1 MSKPKLSEFDRY
13 LKHLCEGLGHA
24 DRHAPFMDY
33 SRGLMLPIER
43 KSVEPLAAHTDPWHV
58 SSKHQ
63 SLHHFVADSA
73 WSDEAVIGRVREWVT
88 LGMGLED
95 GCYWILDDTGFPKK
109 GQHSVGVAHQYC
121 GQLGKQAN
129 CQVAVS
135 LSLASR
141 RGSIPIAWRLYLPES
156 WANDAERRRCGG
168 VPEEIKFATKPQI
181 ALKQIR
187 AAKNTGVP
195 VGVVLADPAYG
206 NDSGFREALSALE
219 LSYCVGVQSST
230 TVWEP
235 GRGPLPAKAKTEG
248 RGRQAERLRRDPR
261 HPPLSLKELALALPA
276 QAWQT
281 VSWREGTNKRLRSRF
296 AAVRVRPAHR
306 DYLRRTPHAEQWAL
320 IEWPNGDAEP
330 LKYWLATL
338 PAATPLT
345 ELVHTAKMRWRIE
358 RDYQE
363 LKQEFG
369 LNHYEG
375 RGWRGFHHHATLC
388 IAAYGFLLAHRL
400 KRSGGK
406 KNSAR
411 PKMPRLPDDYTP
423 RGSGTGSAS
432 RTGFDRDATLSHRAR
447 ARTTSRSMSVLRS
460 AESRSEVVTQ

>member
-1 MSKPKLSEFDRY
+1 MPKWSEFDRY
-13 LKHLCEGLGHA
+13 LEDLCEALGHA
-24 DRHAPFMDY
+24 DRHAAFMDY

-63 SLHHFVADSA
+63 SLHHFVAESA
-73 WSDEAVIGRVREWVT
+73 WSDEAVISRVREWVRPS
-88 LGMGLED
+88 LKLD
-95 GCYWILDDTGFPKK
+95 QGCYWILDDTGFPKK
-109 GQHSVGVAHQYC
+109 GKHSVGVAHQYC

-135 LSLASR
+135 LSLASP
-141 RGSIPIAWRLYLPES
+141 RGSLPIAWRVYLPES
-156 WANDAERRRCGG
+156 WANDAERRRRAG
-168 VPEEIKFATKPQI
+168 VPEQIKFATKPQI
-181 ALKQIR
+181 ALEQIR
-187 AAKNTGVP
+187 TAKANGVP

-230 TVWEP
+230 TVWPE
-235 GRGPLPAKAKTEG
+235 GRGPLPPKATQSKT
-248 RGRQAERLRRDPR
+248 RGRQAVRLRRDPH
-261 HPPLSLKELALALPA
+261 HPPLSLKELAASLPS

-281 VSWREGTNKRLRSRF
+281 VSWREGTNRTLRSRF
-296 AAVRVRPAHR
+296 AAARVRPAHR
-306 DYLRRTPHAEQWAL
+306 DYKRRTPHEEQWVL
-320 IEWPNGDAEP
+320 IEWPEGDAEP
-330 LKYWLATL
+330 MKYWLAAL
-338 PAATPLT
+338 PTDTDLT
-345 ELVHTAKMRWRIE
+345 HLVPTAKMRWRIE

-388 IAAYGFLLAHRL
+388 TAAYGFLLAHRL
-400 KRSGGK
+400 KRGGSK

-411 PKMPRLPDDYTP
+411 PKAPRLPDDYTP
-423 RGSGTGSAS
+423 RGAGTSSAS
-432 RTGFDRDATLSHRAR
+432 RARLHRDAALPHRSR
-447 ARTTSRSMSVLRS
+447 ARTTSRALSVLRDGEGHL
-460 AESRSEVVTQ
+460 ALVTQ

>member
-1 MSKPKLSEFDRY
+1 MLKLSEFDRY
-13 LKHLCEGLGHA
+13 LEHLCEALGHA

-63 SLHHFVADSA
+63 SLHHFVADAA
-73 WSDEAVIGRVREWVT
+73 WSDEAVLGRVREWVRPG
-88 LGMGLED
+88 LGLEA

-141 RGSIPIAWRLYLPES
+141 RGSVPIAWQLYLPES
-156 WANDAERRRCGG
+156 WANDAERRRRAG
-168 VPEEIKFATKPQI
+168 VPEEIKFATKGQL
-181 ALKQIR
+181 ALDQIR
-187 AAKNTGVP
+187 TAKADGLP
-195 VGVVLADPAYG
+195 VGVVLADAAYG
-206 NDSGFREALSALE
+206 NDSGFRETLSALE
-219 LSYCVGVQSST
+219 LKYCVGVQSST
-230 TVWEP
+230 SVWPE
-235 GRGPLPAKAKTEG
+235 GRGPLPPKKSKTRS
-248 RGRQAERLRRDPR
+248 RGRQTVRLRRDPR
-261 HPPLSLKELALALPA
+261 HPPLSLKELARSLPA
-276 QAWQT
+276 HAWRT
-281 VSWREGTNKRLRSRF
+281 VNWRAGTSKRLRSRF

-306 DYLRRTPHAEQWAL
+306 DSQRRTPHEEQWAL
-320 IEWPNGDAEP
+320 IEWPKGDAEP
-330 LKYWLATL
+330 LKYWLATV
-338 PAATPLT
+338 PAETPLAD
-345 ELVHTAKMRWRIE
+345 LVHTAKMRWRIE

-400 KRSGGK
+400 KRSRGK

-411 PKMPRLPDDYTP
+411 PTAPRLPADYTP
-423 RGSGTGSAS
+423 RGSGASSAS
-432 RTGFDRDATLSHRAR
+432 RTGLDRDAALSHRSPD
-447 ARTTSRSMSVLRS
+447 RTTSRSLSMLRG
-460 AESRSEVVTQ
+460 AERWAELMTQ